1 MTREPGRGHAAEFD
15 VVAASEGRPA
25 WRQQDEVVPG
35 TEAGRAIVAYMRQW
49 SAPLER
55 EAKIL
60 AIETE
65 SWNAALA
72 AVEEAV
78 RDLEF
83 DNERDGQP
91 SSGVYQ
97 DLLSRLAALRKGAS
111 E

>member
-1 MTREPGRGHAAEFD
+1 MTREPETRIVTDEMLRAQSNRIDMALDDIASHLPGALAQAETRG
-15 VVAASEGRPA
+15 
-25 WRQQDEVVPG
+25 
-35 TEAGRAIVAYMRQW
+35 
-49 SAPLER
+49 
-55 EAKIL
+55 
-60 AIETE
+60 
-65 SWNAALA
+65 WNAALA

-78 RDLEF
+78 RELEF